1 MRCIISLSS
10 SAGCSYRSASPIE
23 APQNLLRN
31 PYTRSIG
38 INPGGRSS
46 SCGWSSRRPDLF
58 FFRRIDNAKFLP
70 LLTPKT
76 KPIWHKC
83 IARPGWAKLHQPY
96 PGKLGLNFYEQCSI
110 DVCWCETVGGSRG
123 GGVCKVHFCFH
134 LVAKKSYIKQ

>member
-1 MRCIISLSS
+1 MWLELS
-10 SAGCSYRSASPIE
+10 
-23 APQNLLRN
+23 Q
-31 PYTRSIG
+31 TR
-38 INPGGRSS
+38 P
-46 SCGWSSRRPDLF
+46 F

-76 KPIWHKC
+76 KPIWRKC

-134 LVAKKSYIKQ
+134 LVAKNHILSNNEYSPSLPREFSQRARVAKVGDSRLPVRNYWAGSGRGSQRT